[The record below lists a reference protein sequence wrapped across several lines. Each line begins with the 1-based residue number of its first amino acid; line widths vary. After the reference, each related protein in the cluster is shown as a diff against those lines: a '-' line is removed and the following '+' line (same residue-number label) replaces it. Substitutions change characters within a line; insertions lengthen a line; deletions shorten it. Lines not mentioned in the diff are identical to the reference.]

1 MNYITGIVASA
12 NLPGRI
18 LSGNKC
24 SCGLVQMISF
34 VRVNVLLV
42 DFFPPN
48 QSAAVGGTCSTIIPL
63 ITLLFMAGRHV
74 MNLSRQGAFRLFSLP
89 SVRINS

>member
-1 MNYITGIVASA
+1 MNYITSIVASA

-42 DFFPPN
+42 DFVPLTN
-48 QSAAVGGTCSTIIPL
+48 QQQWVGP
-63 ITLLFMAGRHV
+63 V
-74 MNLSRQGAFRLFSLP
+74 QQ
-89 SVRINS
+89 